1 MDLVLEV
8 EQGGHDKL
16 DWAEPNTLKDAIES
30 LENGTSPLYQMLK
43 PK

>member
-16 DWAEPNTLKDAIES
+16 RKAEPKTLGDTIES
-30 LENGTSPLYQMLK
+30 L
-43 PK
+43 

>member
-16 DWAEPNTLKDAIES
+16 SRA
-30 LENGTSPLYQMLK
+30 K
-43 PK
+43 PKTLGDTVEGL